1 MKCVEYEFVLPDG
14 SKRYELVDPDNDMT
28 VMQQL
33 NLGMKLHGA
42 TAARPVQG
50 SLFVEHGTI
59 DGASKSKG
67 NSAH

>member
-1 MKCVEYEFVLPDG
+1 
-14 SKRYELVDPDNDMT
+14 VDPDNDMT

-42 TAARPVQG
+42 IAARPVQG
-50 SLFVEHGTI
+50 SLFAEHGTI
-59 DGASKSKG
+59 DGASKSKD